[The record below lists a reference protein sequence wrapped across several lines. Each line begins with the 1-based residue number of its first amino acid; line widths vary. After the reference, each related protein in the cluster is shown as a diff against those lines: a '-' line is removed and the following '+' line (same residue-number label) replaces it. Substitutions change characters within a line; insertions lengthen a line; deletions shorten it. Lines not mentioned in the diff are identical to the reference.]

1 VRNSDG
7 PRALFWAR
15 IEIIPTRGITETSRG
30 GVSHRKEGS
39 GLIGCGIER
48 PRRRWQGVA
57 EEDSRTSEN
66 PARDGPPTHGQGTL
80 VDVPN
85 FSVPDGDDGDELLFS
100 PGRRELKLSPL
111 ALNNPQMNAKL
122 VRAENDAARRPYTEI
137 TGPQLTPRITA
148 NSRPS
153 GVALHRRNLRAMAR
167 CGWFLGLD
175 GSAPC
180 GFPRVTESVSML
192 RSRRD
197 GANPARGPRFPV
209 AHSGWRWAARAL
221 D

>member
-1 VRNSDG
+1 VRNSNG
-7 PRALFWAR
+7 PRALFWAW
-15 IEIIPTRGITETSRG
+15 IEIISTRGIPETSRGG

-39 GLIGCGIER
+39 GSIGCGCER

-57 EEDSRTSEN
+57 EEDSCTSEN

-80 VDVPN
+80 VDVPDL
-85 FSVPDGDDGDELLFS
+85 SVPDGDDGDELLFS

-111 ALNNPQMNAKL
+111 ALHNPRMNAKL
-122 VRAENDAARRPYTEI
+122 VRAANDAARRPYTEI

-148 NSRPS
+148 NTRPS

-167 CGWFLGLD
+167 CGWFLGPD

-180 GFPRVTESVSML
+180 GFPPRATESVSTL

-197 GANPARGPRFPV
+197 GADPARGPRFPV
-209 AHSGWRWAARAL
+209 AHRG
-221 D
+221 